1 MPRALLSFGLCTV
14 TGLPSK
20 VYSPASK
27 LWMPAMP
34 LIRVLLPAP
43 LSPTN
48 AVTRPGRMSISTP
61 RNTSTAPKLLLTA
74 RSESRGAVGSATGTG
89 SAAVIVVIEV
99 STLSRVVWPIGS
111 ASSPNILADV
121 RPARYGAQAR
131 TTDARGPAPRHE
143 PALSRLSGNAV
154 LGAGG
159 RKLSRADGR
168 GLLVAVGD
176 NLLDVVLEDRLW
188 RGKGRR
194 DILARHSVLY
204 LRRRQSGRPGLV
216 AVGQSDRQ
224 LR

>member
-74 RSESRGAVGSATGTG
+74 RSESRGAVGSATGTD

-99 STLSRVVWPIGS
+99 STLSRVVWPIRS
-111 ASSPNILADV
+111 ASSANILPGV
-121 RPARYGAQAR
+121 WPRYGARERA
-131 TTDARGPAPRHE
+131 TDARGPAPRYE

-159 RKLSRADGR
+159 RKLSRADVR

-194 DILARHSVLY
+194 DILARHGVLD
-204 LRRRQSGRPGLV
+204 LRRRQSV
-216 AVGQSDRQ
+216 
-224 LR
+224 